1 MDKIKCIKT
10 LDGVIVPI
18 SKIVAIDPRQHSISS
33 DSKTY
38 NISNDTLGCLLN
50 EIKII
55 SNKYNEFDIVY
66 TKTNR
71 DVEYFYMYKG
81 TDSDEN
87 GKEYITSH
95 IYYSVSSSIISN
107 GIIEYVDNII
117 ETRLATEDEKMFF
130 AKKVFGDAIE
140 SLIYE
145 NR

>member
-95 IYYSVSSSIISN
+95 IYYSVSSSVISN

-130 AKKVFGDAIE
+130 VKKVFGDAIE

>member
-95 IYYSVSSSIISN
+95 IYYSVSSSVISN

>member
-10 LDGVIVPI
+10 LDGVIIPI

-33 DSKTY
+33 GSKTY

-55 SNKYNEFDIVY
+55 SNKYNEFDVVY

-95 IYYSVSSSIISN
+95 IYYSVSSSVISN

-130 AKKVFGDAIE
+130 VRKVFGDDIE
-140 SLIYE
+140 NLIHE